1 MEINTLNTMAKG
13 LSESPTGI
21 QLLASEVID
30 QIAAGE
36 VVERPAHLVKE
47 LVENALDA
55 GATAIEVEFDQG
67 GRRVRV
73 TDDGGGIDAS
83 ELPLALQRHATS
95 KIQSADDLWRLHS
108 FGFRGEALASIAAV
122 SRLTLTSRR
131 QGDSGA
137 FRMQAEFGRLG
148 PVEPA
153 SGNPGTTV
161 LIEDLFA
168 NIPARLKFMKSEAGE
183 TAQIKATLRALALAH
198 ETVEFRLRTKG
209 KVEAVWTRATSFL
222 ERAKQILSLEQL
234 YANTLSYENYSAEV
248 VYASPHEVS
257 GNARAILTFVQKR
270 WVQDRSLQ
278 TAVVEAYRG
287 LLMHGEF
294 PIACV
299 RLQVPEGDVDVN
311 IHPTKSQV
319 KFRDAQPAFRAV
331 NRAIR
336 EGLEQAPWLN
346 KNPVDKIASSEA
358 ASESNLVPTERKK
371 LSVADLTRRY
381 QAAVKPGTET
391 ALDPASVLVQAQ
403 GAAAPSLASAP
414 TGSLG
419 RFDAPEFD
427 AVVFRTKVDVEVAP
441 AKVATT
447 DAAQVTP
454 GAGRTEALGAWSRLQ
469 VIGQADLTYIV
480 AQDKDR
486 LVLVDQHAAHERVA
500 YERLMR
506 GWFSGGAEVQALLIP
521 LTVDLEADGAEAL
534 LGISAELEKL
544 GVILD
549 QLGPQVVA
557 VRAKPALIKDA
568 ALVKAL
574 MTLAREIVERGGSFE
589 LEKKIGDLC
598 ATMACH
604 SVVRAGQSLSI
615 EQMRQLLMQMDEFP
629 LSSFCPH
636 GRPVSV
642 DYPFAKLERDFGRIV

>member
-1 MEINTLNTMAKG
+1 MNQ
-13 LSESPTGI
+13 ESARI

-55 GATAIEVEFDQG
+55 GATAVEIEYDQG

-73 TDDGGGIDAS
+73 TDDGAGIAKD
-83 ELPLALQRHATS
+83 ELALALARHATS
-95 KIQSADDLWRLHS
+95 KIDKADDLWELNS

-122 SRLTLTSRR
+122 SRLTLTSRPR
-131 QGDSGA
+131 GA
-137 FRMQAEFGRLG
+137 KSAHQIHCEFGKVG
-148 PVEPA
+148 PVQPS

-161 LIEDLFA
+161 LIEELFGSV
-168 NIPARLKFMKSEAGE
+168 PARLKFMKSEAGE
-183 TAQIKATLRALALAH
+183 SAQIKATLRALALAN
-198 ETVEFRLRTKG
+198 EGIEFRLRTKG
-209 KVEAVWTRATSFL
+209 KLEAAWPKAESFL
-222 ERAKQILSLEQL
+222 ERVRQVLGHEELFYHSL
-234 YANTLSYENYSAEV
+234 NYEGFSAEV
-248 VYASPHEVS
+248 VFASPNEVT
-257 GNARAILTFVQKR
+257 GNARSIHSFVQRR
-270 WVQDRSLQ
+270 WVQDRGLQ
-278 TAVVEAYRG
+278 AAVVDAYRG

-299 RLQVPEGDVDVN
+299 RLTAPQGEVDVN

-331 NRAIR
+331 NRALR
-336 EGLEQAPWLN
+336 EGLEKAPWL
-346 KNPVDKIASSEA
+346 KRASPAEA
-358 ASESNLVPTERKK
+358 VPAAPPDERKR

-381 QAAVKPGTET
+381 EPQGSMIDALTKAASLP
-391 ALDPASVLVQAQ
+391 PAEVL
-403 GAAAPSLASAP
+403 AAEPAPSLATAP
-414 TGSLG
+414 VNSIG
-419 RFDAPEFD
+419 RFEAPEFD
-427 AVVFRTKVDVEVAP
+427 AVVFRTKVDAVSSANVESSSVE
-441 AKVATT
+441 
-447 DAAQVTP
+447 
-454 GAGRTEALGAWSRLQ
+454 EALGPWSRLQ

-506 GWFSGGAEVQALLIP
+506 GWLSGGAEVQSLLLP
-521 LTVDLEADGAEAL
+521 LTVDLEAEGAEAL
-534 LGISAELEKL
+534 MGLAPDLEKL
-544 GVILD
+544 GVHID
-549 QLGPQVVA
+549 QLGPQAVA
-557 VRAKPALIKDA
+557 VRAKPALISDA
-568 ALVKAL
+568 ALERAL
-574 MTLAREIVERGGSFE
+574 AALAREVSERGGSFV
-589 LEKKIGDLC
+589 LEKHIGDLC

-604 SVVRAGQSLSI
+604 SVVRAGQSLSV
-615 EQMRQLLMQMDEFP
+615 EQMRSLLKQMDEFP